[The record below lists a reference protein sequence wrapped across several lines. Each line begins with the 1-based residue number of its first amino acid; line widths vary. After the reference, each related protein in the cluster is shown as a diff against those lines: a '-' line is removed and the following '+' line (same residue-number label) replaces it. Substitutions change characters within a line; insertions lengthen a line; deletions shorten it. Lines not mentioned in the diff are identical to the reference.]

1 MLASEKAIW
10 RDPHETFLRF
20 VTTYVILL
28 ALSAALGSGIF
39 RALSYLVALLMLFV
53 LAVRS
58 SGRKGGVLDGM
69 EYVLP
74 LLLYYYGLT
83 ASIIYNYENLDWP
96 ATIKLSLAPI
106 FLLIGAK
113 IEARRASSV
122 ALTRRGWLLFGL
134 VILLPVA
141 VLALQLLK
149 GVNVL
154 ARGADFSIFANRN
167 NAGLFA
173 VALLGLFTVYARRT
187 PTNALIYMAVG
198 ASFGTLGVLL
208 AIIFSLVLL
217 VAKREN
223 LLRYAIGAAVV
234 AAAMFVLAI
243 NDVWIFARFKPVI
256 GTLEL
261 LIDPRVHLPTM
272 SYERLYHILDTTDLS
287 LAFRIKHWYDLFEI
301 FTTAPLFNWFFGMG
315 VGASTRLSLAHTLPH
330 NDFLKVLF
338 ECGIVTFIGFVTILA
353 VMLTRLGRRWETVPF
368 LAISLYMIS
377 ENLIDNF
384 LAMSIFYYAGGTL
397 IYRLRHAPRQ
407 EVKQVGTANST
418 NVTYAANT

>member
-1 MLASEKAIW
+1 MAI
-10 RDPHETFLRF
+10 RQDPHVTFLRF
-20 VTTYVILL
+20 VTAYVILL
-28 ALSAALGSGIF
+28 SLSAALGSGIF

-53 LAVRS
+53 LAVIS
-58 SGRKGGVLDGM
+58 SGRKGGGLDGM

-74 LLLYYYGLT
+74 LLLYYYGLI
-83 ASIIYNYENLDWP
+83 ASIIYNYEYLDWS
-96 ATIKLSLAPI
+96 ATIKLSLAPF

-113 IEARRASSV
+113 IEAQRTSSA

-134 VILLPVA
+134 VVLLPVA

-149 GVNVL
+149 GANVL

-217 VAKREN
+217 VAKRDN
-223 LLRYAIGAAVV
+223 LLRYA
-234 AAAMFVLAI
+234 
-243 NDVWIFARFKPVI
+243 I

-272 SYERLYHILDTTDLS
+272 SYERLYHVLDTTDLS

-301 FTTAPLFNWFFGMG
+301 FTTAPVFNWFFGMG

-330 NDFLKVLF
+330 NDFLKMLF
-338 ECGIVTFIGFVTILA
+338 ECGIVTFIGFVTLLA
-353 VMLTRLGRRWETVPF
+353 VMLARLGRRWETVPF

-397 IYRLRHAPRQ
+397 IYRLRHVPPQ
-407 EVKQVGTANST
+407 EAKQAGTINSA
-418 NVTYAANT
+418 NVTYAAST